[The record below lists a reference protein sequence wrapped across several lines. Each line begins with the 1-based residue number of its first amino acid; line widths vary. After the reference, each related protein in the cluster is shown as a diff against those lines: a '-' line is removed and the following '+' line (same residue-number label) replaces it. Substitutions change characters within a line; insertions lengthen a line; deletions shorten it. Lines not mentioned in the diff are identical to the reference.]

1 MTSCS
6 NSQSVVPELSGA
18 RVIIRPAR
26 SGELTGLADRIAADP
41 EASPWWGD
49 DPDKVRRDLLGY
61 PEYTVLVIE
70 HERNAVGV
78 IAFEEENTPEY
89 HSASIDITLLQCCIG
104 LGLGPEALR
113 LLIDWLIAERGH
125 HRITIDPA
133 ATNSRAIRAY
143 EKVGFRPIGIMRQYE
158 RDPSGNWRDGLLMEL
173 LASDL
178 TR

>member
-6 NSQSVVPELSGA
+6 NSQSIAPELHGSRA
-18 RVIIRPAR
+18 TIRPPGP
-26 SGELTGLADRIAADP
+26 GELAGLADRIAADP

-49 DPDKVRRDLLGY
+49 DPGKVRRDLLGD

-70 HERNAVGV
+70 FEADAVGV
-78 IAFEEENTPEY
+78 IAFEEETTPEY

-104 LGLGPEALR
+104 RGLGPEALR

-133 ATNSRAIRAY
+133 ATNLRAIRAY
-143 EKVGFRPIGIMRQYE
+143 EKVGFRAVGVMRQYE
-158 RDPSGNWRDGLLMEL
+158 RDPGRNWRDGLLMEL
-173 LASDL
+173 LADDFN
-178 TR
+178 R